1 MTDPIVTGRRLMRY
15 ANGAMTEADDLVVT
29 EHPVTLMLNGEEFA
43 TLVCT
48 PEYVEDMAIG
58 FLASEGAIAAYADL
72 KPLSYDAQT
81 GYLYADTH
89 RPTAFAT
96 ELHSKRYVSS
106 CCGKSRQGFYFW
118 SDART
123 AKRIETRTAQLAP
136 EDCIRLM
143 EELQRA
149 AETFRST
156 GGVHNAA
163 LCDRAGIRLMRSDI
177 GRHNALDK
185 LYGHALRT
193 AGGGEPP
200 ARIVAFSGRISSEI
214 LLKVAKLGGEIV
226 LSKSA
231 PTALALDLAEDLG
244 ITAVGFIRGS
254 SFNVYTHPERIL
266 RSSPR

>member
-1 MTDPIVTGRRLMRY
+1 MTDPIVTGRRLIRY
-15 ANGAMTEADDLVVT
+15 AQGAFSEADDVVVT
-29 EHPVTLMLNGEEFA
+29 EHPVTLLLNGEEFA

-48 PEYVEDMAIG
+48 PEYVEDLAIG
-58 FLASEGAIAAYADL
+58 FLASEGAIATYGDL
-72 KPLSYDAQT
+72 KEIGYDAQT
-81 GYLYADTH
+81 GYVYADTH
-89 RPTAFAT
+89 RPTAFAA
-96 ELHSKRYVSS
+96 EMHSKRYVAS

-123 AKRIETRTAQLAP
+123 AKRIDTREAMLAP

-143 EELQRA
+143 GELQRA

-163 LCDRAGIRLMRSDI
+163 LCDRGGIRLMRSDI

-185 LYGHALRT
+185 LYGHVLRVSD
-193 AGGGEPP
+193 GILPG
-200 ARIVAFSGRISSEI
+200 RIVAFSGRISSEI

-244 ITAVGFIRGS
+244 ITAVGFIRGA
-254 SFNVYTHPERIL
+254 SFNVYTHPERISFPGT
-266 RSSPR
+266 R